1 MEETRSKLRKKK
13 ESYHVEE
20 EKIEPERST
29 HDPSDFKEGDRV
41 KVISMDTEGI
51 IKRPANAKKLL
62 EVTIGNFTTMI
73 PADDLI
79 ILKDKKEDNSK
90 KYQRTASTFRNSGLA
105 YTFKPEIN
113 LLGKTVDDATALL
126 DKFLDDA
133 LIMNAEQ
140 VTIIHG
146 KGTGALKRGI
156 IEYLKRKS
164 FVKEFRSGEFGEG
177 DSGVTIV
184 KF

>member
-1 MEETRSKLRKKK
+1 MSGVAAAGL
-13 ESYHVEE
+13 
-20 EKIEPERST
+20 
-29 HDPSDFKEGDRV
+29 
-41 KVISMDTEGI
+41 
-51 IKRPANAKKLL
+51 
-62 EVTIGNFTTMI
+62 
-73 PADDLI
+73 
-79 ILKDKKEDNSK
+79 LKDKKEPETQKYK
-90 KYQRTASTFRNSGLA
+90 KLASTFRNSGLA

-133 LIMNAEQ
+133 LMMNAEQ

-156 IEYLKRKS
+156 LEYLKRKS

-184 KF
+184 KL